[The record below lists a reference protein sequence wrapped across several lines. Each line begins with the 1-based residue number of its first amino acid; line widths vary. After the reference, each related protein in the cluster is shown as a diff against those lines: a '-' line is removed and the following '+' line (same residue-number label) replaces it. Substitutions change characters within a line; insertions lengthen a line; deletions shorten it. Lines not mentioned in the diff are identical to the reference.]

1 MYIGKSDRISC
12 HARYAPQTR
21 PNFAVRSSSSVTDK
35 KGTVV
40 ATNSENRNPMLA
52 QLLPLLAAI
61 FAVAGIGNGFY
72 LLWRNQTT
80 NASLAFT
87 VGILLFLLSQF
98 ERFESVKGFG
108 IEAKVRQLD
117 SKIREADQ
125 INAALKSLTASLAQ
139 LAFEMMSRIGRLRG
153 PIGRKESLELEESL
167 LQQMRDA
174 GIADVDIAR
183 AVLPVRQIVALDIL
197 RPAINEVDKHLT
209 RWELAARKRLEAV
222 RQPIA
227 MTDPEYIGALAELDK
242 LRTMRERLQ
251 NIRTLNYG
259 TKQSEDLRQLATD
272 IKAIAETSDF
282 EPTQDF
288 YEALDDHAHYVRT
301 GRHRN
306 VERWIATELE

>member
-1 MYIGKSDRISC
+1 M
-12 HARYAPQTR
+12 
-21 PNFAVRSSSSVTDK
+21 
-35 KGTVV
+35 
-40 ATNSENRNPMLA
+40 
-52 QLLPLLAAI
+52 
-61 FAVAGIGNGFY
+61 
-72 LLWRNQTT
+72 
-80 NASLAFT
+80 AFT
-87 VGILLFLLSQF
+87 VGILLLLLSQF

-125 INAALKSLTASLAQ
+125 INATLKSLTASLAQ

-259 TKQSEDLRQLATD
+259 TKQGEDLRQLATD
-272 IKAIAETSDF
+272 IKAIEETSDF

-306 VERWIATELE
+306 VERWIATDLK